1 MTDEKPA
8 ILGQYARKAMD
19 EVAAIVIAVAAV
31 TRRMPSEL
39 RARFRTAVEERRL
52 LRARFR
58 AEAEER
64 MLDELL

>member
-1 MTDEKPA
+1 
-8 ILGQYARKAMD
+8 MD

-39 RARFRTAVEERRL
+39 RARFL
-52 LRARFR
+52 